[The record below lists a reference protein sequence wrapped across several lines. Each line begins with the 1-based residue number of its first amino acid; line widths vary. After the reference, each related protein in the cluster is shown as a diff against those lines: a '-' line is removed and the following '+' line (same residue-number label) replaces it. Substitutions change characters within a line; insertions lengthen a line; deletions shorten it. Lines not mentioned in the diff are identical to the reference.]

1 MRTAPVKLRI
11 NFSRSFAYQLPAS
24 SRGYQLSTLN
34 PQLLP
39 RRASQPSTLN
49 SQLFAAKRQKSHCAY
64 RGSMISSPPL
74 NEINTTWVHSKSGGK
89 PKSQSTNAK
98 SG

>member
-1 MRTAPVKLRI
+1 LIAALSGSEKFRKKHGIHSRRRSRVG
-11 NFSRSFAYQLPAS
+11 SRSLAG
-24 SRGYQLSTLN
+24 GYQLSTIHY
-34 PQLLP
+34 
-39 RRASQPSTLN
+39 
-49 SQLFAAKRQKSHCAY
+49 QLFPNIDCAY

-74 NEINTTWVHSKSGGK
+74 NENNTTWVHLKSGGK